1 MTVSGRFYLTS
12 DLGAV
17 IYEDF
22 GIGMQSL
29 AISTMYLYSWYKRL
43 LMYH

>member
-1 MTVSGRFYLTS
+1 MTVAGRFYLTS

-22 GIGMQSL
+22 GIGMQNL
-29 AISTMYLYSWYKRL
+29 AISKMYLCISYKCL
-43 LMYH
+43 LVYH